1 MSFTNNTTARA
12 VLNQIVHDPR
22 YADVMAVPKWS
33 APQIMLSSLALGGFT
48 LSCIAY
54 LNGSIPL
61 LLAMLINLAAVYIAF
76 TPLHDASHRAV
87 SSNSRINDWLG
98 VLTGQLLLPGVNMT
112 TFRAIHMDHHR
123 YTGEEGR
130 DPDTGFVSPPK
141 WAGLAYLM
149 FADLHWVYWYFR
161 YGRKIWS
168 RRVSISLYLMLAAVV
183 VSHAAFLLSPWW
195 KEFLLLY
202 VIPQRVGLGV
212 VAYTFAHIQHPEGLT
227 WENEPFQSTMYMKG
241 NSPLRRLLFGQED
254 HAIHHLVPHIPW
266 FKYRQVWAL
275 ANGVLRR
282 QNIPGRSWVAGP
294 SEIVLPKAEDTAAIP
309 MRVAQI
315 RDVGE
320 GIRAFEFEP
329 LNGSA
334 LKAGEAGAHLDVHL
348 PNGLVRQYSLINH
361 DVAANRYRIAV
372 KCEEQGRGGS
382 KAMHGLVV
390 GDEVKVGPLRN
401 NFVLYENASDF
412 ILIAGGIGLTPLL
425 SMANRLQEINK
436 PFSLHLCARNQAAIP
451 FVDEIKQGALAVK
464 TEVHLDGE
472 DGRSSLNVDVVLG
485 KPNDQT
491 LVYICGPQ
499 GFMNWLKSAALA
511 KGWKEENIRIES
523 FSAPV
528 SDATDNHA
536 FTVTMAKSG
545 QVVQVDPSQTVI
557 DALHHAG
564 LDVPYA
570 CMQGTCGT
578 CTTEVVE
585 GEVDHRDAYL
595 SESEK
600 AEGKTMC
607 LCVSRARGEN
617 LTVNL

>member
-22 YADVMAVPKWS
+22 YAEVMAVPKWS
-33 APQIMLSSLALGGFT
+33 APQLMLSALSLGGFT

-54 LNGSIPL
+54 LNGAIPL
-61 LLAMLINLAAVYIAF
+61 ALAMLVNLAAVYVAF

-87 SSNSRINDWLG
+87 SCNSRINDWVG

-123 YTGEEGR
+123 FTGEEGR

-168 RRVSISLYLMLAAVV
+168 RRVSVALYLMLAAVV

-202 VIPQRVGLGV
+202 VIPQRIGLGV

-266 FKYRQVWAL
+266 FKYRKVWAL
-275 ANGVLRR
+275 ANGVLRK
-282 QNIPGRSWVAGP
+282 QHIPGRTWTHGP
-294 SEIVLPKAEDTAAIP
+294 DEIVMPRAEDAAP
-309 MRVAQI
+309 VAMRVASI
-315 RDVGE
+315 RDVGD

-329 LNGSA
+329 VNGKP
-334 LKAGEAGAHLDVHL
+334 LTAGEAGAHVDVHL
-348 PNGLVRQYSLINH
+348 PGGLVRQYSLIAH
-361 DVAANRYRIAV
+361 DAQTNRYRIAV
-372 KCEEQGRGGS
+372 KCEAQGRGGS
-382 KAMHGLVV
+382 KAMHALAEGDVV
-390 GDEVKVGPLRN
+390 DVGPLRN
-401 NFVLYENASDF
+401 NFVLYENAARF

-425 SMANRLQEINK
+425 SMANRLHDIGK
-436 PFSLHLCARNQAAIP
+436 PFALHLCARNQGAIP
-451 FVDEIKQGALAVK
+451 FVDDIQKGKLAAK
-464 TEVHLDGE
+464 TEVHLDGK
-472 DGRSSLNVDVVLG
+472 DGRSSLNVDLVLG
-485 KPNDQT
+485 KPDANT
-491 LVYICGPQ
+491 LVYLCGPQ
-499 GFMNWLKSAALA
+499 GFMNWLKAAALA

-523 FSAPV
+523 FSAPIN
-528 SDATDNHA
+528 DTAANHGFA
-536 FTVTMAKSG
+536 VTLAKSG
-545 QVVQVDPSQTVI
+545 QVVQVQPEQTVI

-578 CTTEVVE
+578 CATTVVD
-585 GEVDHRDAYL
+585 GEVEHRDAYL

-600 AEGKTMC
+600 AEGKVMC
-607 LCVSRARGEN
+607 LCVSRAKGDH
-617 LTVNL
+617 LTVDL